1 MCTLEC
7 GLCVTLTWRRTTLQ
21 SWSLL
26 YILGRLLAKGVP
38 TIVFYSMARQRVY
51 VFHAASAKTA
61 ITVKCFHP

>member
-1 MCTLEC
+1 M
-7 GLCVTLTWRRTTLQ
+7 LQ

-26 YILGRLLAKGVP
+26 YMLGRLLAKGVP

>member
-1 MCTLEC
+1 M
-7 GLCVTLTWRRTTLQ
+7 TLTWRRTMLQ

-26 YILGRLLAKGVP
+26 YMLGRLLAKGVP